1 MDRIDVIRLFVR
13 IVERASFSDA
23 ARDLQMP
30 RASATRVIQE
40 LETHLGVRL
49 LERTTRAVR
58 PTDDGM
64 RYYSRCTQLL
74 ADLDQLETVFHE
86 TEPTGPVCA
95 DMQGTLARFF
105 VIPALPEFRAR
116 YPGISLHL
124 RESDR
129 MVDLVTEG
137 VDCVLRAGSLSDS
150 SLVGRQVAA
159 SEQLTLASP
168 GYLQRHGVPESPDDL
183 FKHRMVG
190 YAASHTGQP
199 YALDFTIDG
208 EVREFTLPHDVLV
221 KGAEIY
227 TASGVAGLGLI
238 QVPRYRVQH
247 QIRSGQLVSIL
258 EDYPPPKMPVSVL
271 YPHNRHLAGRVRV
284 FVDWLAALFRTAQSD
299 GRL

>member
-23 ARDLQMP
+23 AKDLQMP

-40 LETHLGVRL
+40 HEAHLGVRL

-64 RYYSRCTQLL
+64 RYYHRCTQLL
-74 ADLDQLETVFHE
+74 ADLDQLENVFRE
-86 TEPTGPVCA
+86 TQPVGSVCA

-105 VIPALPEFRAR
+105 VIPALPDFLAR

-137 VDCVLRAGSLSDS
+137 VDCVLRAGNLTDS

-168 GYLQRHGVPESPDDL
+168 EYLRRHGVPETPADL
-183 FKHRMVG
+183 SKHRMVG
-190 YAASHTGQP
+190 YAASQTGQP

-208 EVREFTLPHDVLV
+208 GLHEMALPHDVLV

-227 TASGVAGLGLI
+227 TAAGVAGLGLI
-238 QVPRYRVQH
+238 QVPRYRVEQ
-247 QIRSGQLVSIL
+247 QIRSGQLVSVL
-258 EDYPPPKMPVSVL
+258 EHYPPPKMPVSVL
-271 YPHNRHLAGRVRV
+271 YPHNRHIAGRVRV
-284 FVDWLAALFRTAQSD
+284 FVDWLAALFRTAQSE